1 MILNKA
7 VISYDT
13 KSTTKEKNK
22 LDFTENVNLCALK
35 NTTKKVE
42 KTTHRKEK
50 VFTIYRCDEG
60 LVPEYLKKSSYNS
73 TSFDVKRQHHL
84 KIGKEKNKNRQRI

>member
-1 MILNKA
+1 MILNEA

-42 KTTHRKEK
+42 N
-50 VFTIYRCDEG
+50 
-60 LVPEYLKKSSYNS
+60 NS
-73 TSFDVKRQHHL
+73 QKGESIHNL
-84 KIGKEKNKNRQRI
+84 